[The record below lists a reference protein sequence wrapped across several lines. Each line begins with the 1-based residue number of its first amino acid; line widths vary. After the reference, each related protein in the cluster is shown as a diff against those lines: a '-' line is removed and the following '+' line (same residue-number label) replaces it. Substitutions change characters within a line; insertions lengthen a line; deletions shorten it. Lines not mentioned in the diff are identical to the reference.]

1 MNCVVWNCHELENL
15 CTEKELGDLS
25 RVKDP
30 SLVFLAKTLVDEDRL
45 DIVLRNI
52 DFDHKWVVP
61 KEGREVAD

>member
-1 MNCVVWNCHELENL
+1 MNCIVWYCHGLGNL
-15 CTEKELGDLS
+15 RTEKEVRDLS